1 MLKLTNPRLRRSN
14 EKIKKVYKKGIA
26 IILMGCKINIRY
38 KSIFILVFVI
48 SLLGLI
54 SAPIF
59 YSVSWNMTEVL
70 AGQPVRLNVNGALE
84 GHEISFQVFERDAGG
99 TNDSIID
106 LGGTNPP
113 NIMYGSPNT
122 YSTWISEY
130 HDDTDEGQTN
140 PPEYYFIARAVGYSA
155 SMTSST
161 ADADMLKVY
170 ICGDGICTSAYEE
183 NCSTCSQDCGACA
196 PVCGDGTCNGAETC
210 LNCSQDCGACAP
222 VCGDGTCNGA
232 ETCLNCSQDCGACAP
247 ICGDGTCNGAETCL
261 NCSQDC
267 GVCPEICELT
277 SAVWSVTE
285 ILAGQ
290 PVKLNLE
297 GTDCNGE
304 TITFE
309 VREDDFLDFLVPGDF
324 VANPSNIVFGSP
336 NTYGTWIVKWVDD
349 EGGLQTN
356 PPEYYFIATV
366 EGASESITSSR
377 SYDYML
383 KVEEIIQCMGVNY
396 CSNYLTESICESDMC
411 GVGEDSA
418 PNSISCG
425 ETFNP
430 ITECNESTN
439 CECYWDDNLNVCESD
454 WDSESVCPT
463 ETLEIGTCSYT
474 ETSQDTCEDDGMLTR
489 SLSALWEWSP
499 LNPEPY
505 SDPLGKE
512 SECIDLQEVFSCPA
526 STQVPFFGIY
536 NIIIATIIIVLVYV
550 GYYIHKKKKNF
561 KKK

>member
-1 MLKLTNPRLRRSN
+1 MR
-14 EKIKKVYKKGIA
+14 
-26 IILMGCKINIRY
+26 CKINIRY

-59 YSVSWNMTEVL
+59 YSVSWNMTEAL
-70 AGQPVRLNVNGALE
+70 AGQPVRLNINGELG

-99 TNDSIID
+99 TDDSIINF
-106 LGGTNPP
+106 GGTNPP

-161 ADADMLKVY
+161 VDADMLKVY
-170 ICGDGICTSAYEE
+170 ICGDGICTPAYEE
-183 NCSTCSQDCGACA
+183 NCSTCSTDCGACA
-196 PVCGDGTCNGAETC
+196 PICGDETCNGAETC
-210 LNCSQDCGACAP
+210 LNCSTDCG
-222 VCGDGTCNGA
+222 
-232 ETCLNCSQDCGACAP
+232 
-247 ICGDGTCNGAETCL
+247 I
-261 NCSQDC
+261 
-267 GVCPEICELT
+267 CPEICDLT
-277 SAVWSVTE
+277 SAIWNVTE

-290 PVKLNLE
+290 PVRLNLK
-297 GTDCNGE
+297 GAYCNGE

-309 VREDDFLDFLVPGDF
+309 VREDDFLSSDFIENLPV
-324 VANPSNIVFGSP
+324 IVFGSP

-349 EGGLQTN
+349 NGGLQTN

-366 EGASESITSSR
+366 EGTSESITSSR

-383 KVEEIIQCMGVNY
+383 KVEEIIQCMGVNS

-418 PNSISCG
+418 PNSIFCG

-439 CECYWDDNLNVCESD
+439 CECYWDDNLDVCESD

-474 ETSQDTCEDDGMLTR
+474 ENSGDTCEDDGMFTR
-489 SLSALWEWSP
+489 SLSAFWEWAP
-499 LNPEPY
+499 GNEITQ

-512 SECIDLQEVFSCPA
+512 SECINLQEVLKCPA

-536 NIIIATIIIVLVYV
+536 NIVIATTIIVLVYV

-561 KKK
+561 KKKIKKF